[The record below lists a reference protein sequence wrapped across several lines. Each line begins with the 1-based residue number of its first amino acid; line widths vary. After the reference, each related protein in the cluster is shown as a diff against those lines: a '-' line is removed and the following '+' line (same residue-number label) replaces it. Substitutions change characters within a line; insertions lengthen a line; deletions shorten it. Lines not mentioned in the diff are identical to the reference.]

1 MQLNSTEQSTM
12 PKNVNIFKRH
22 DSPYY
27 YYSYRTKF
35 RDANGSIYSRQ
46 RMLSTQTA
54 DAKLAQKRANAKR
67 EEDIARFHDK
77 QAPASNLSDPWPTIG
92 RVVDLYVAAGRN
104 KSTKS
109 IVRDFLTVVAE
120 GAMILGNERGREK
133 AKAMKVSELTLE
145 HMLRWRNQE
154 CRIKAGLDPRSD
166 ANINYFMRAAKSV
179 FSNQDTTETYNRL
192 KLPLTINTW
201 RKVTCLKAPKNG
213 GFQQIPQAI
222 LERMDRRAKKFFLRV
237 ARWFERHGKPR
248 FANQYRNAHACYWLM
263 RRAGLRNSEVEG
275 LTWQTLRRDERGKM
289 WIHLHGPYWQPK
301 GSPGQVPLAQDLY
314 DELVSI
320 FGPPRLGSGGYV
332 LLGTK
337 SDRWAGTHRT
347 PSKFC
352 RKYLQGD
359 RDKSIYQLRAQY
371 GSEMV
376 LNYGIETASKLLRH
390 ADITTT
396 WKHYTALI
404 KLREVQPL

>member
-1 MQLNSTEQSTM
+1 M
-12 PKNVNIFKRH
+12 I
-22 DSPYY
+22 
-27 YYSYRTKF
+27 
-35 RDANGSIYSRQ
+35 
-46 RMLSTQTA
+46 STQTA
-54 DAKLAQKRANAKR
+54 DARLAQKRANAKR
-67 EEDIARFHDK
+67 EEDIARFHDNK
-77 QAPASNLSDPWPTIG
+77 APASNLRDDWPTVEKI
-92 RVVDLYVAAGRN
+92 VNLYVDAARN
-104 KSTKS
+104 KSTRS

-120 GAMILGNERGREK
+120 GAMILGDVDGR
-133 AKAMKVSELTLE
+133 AKARALKVSVLTTD

-154 CRIKAGLDPRSD
+154 CRIKAELEPRTAS
-166 ANINYFMRAAKSV
+166 NVNYFMRAAKSV
-179 FSNQDTTETYNRL
+179 FSDQDITETYNRL
-192 KLPLTINTW
+192 TLPLTIQSW
-201 RKVTCLKAPKNG
+201 RKVSQLKAQKTG
-213 GFQQIPQAI
+213 GFQQIPQDI
-222 LERMDRRAKKFFLRV
+222 LGRMDRRAKRFFLRV
-237 ARWFERHGKPR
+237 AQWFERHGKPR
-248 FANQYRNAHACYWLM
+248 LANQFRNAHACYWLM

-301 GSPGQVPLAQDLY
+301 GSPGQVPMAQDLY

-320 FGPPRLGSGGYV
+320 FGPVRPGLKDYV

-352 RKYLQGD
+352 RRYLSGD

-376 LNYGIETASKLLRH
+376 LKYGIETASKLLRH

-404 KLREVQPL
+404 KLQEVQPL

>member
-1 MQLNSTEQSTM
+1 MHTK
-12 PKNVNIFKRH
+12 KNVLIFKRH

-27 YYSYRTKF
+27 YCSYRMKV

-67 EEDIARFHDK
+67 EEDIVRFHDR
-77 QAPASNLSDPWPTIG
+77 QAPAPNLSDQWPTIDKI
-92 RVVDLYVAAGRN
+92 VNLYVDASRN
-104 KSTKS
+104 KSTRNV
-109 IVRDFLTVVAE
+109 VRDFLTVVAE
-120 GAMILGNERGREK
+120 GAMILGDVNGRVK
-133 AKAMKVSELTLE
+133 ARAMKVSELTTD

-154 CRIKAGLDPRSD
+154 CRRKAGLEPRTD

-179 FSNQDTTETYNRL
+179 FSNQDTSETYHGL
-192 KLPLTINTW
+192 KLPLTINAW
-201 RKVTCLKAPKNG
+201 RKVSFLKAPKNG
-213 GFQQIPQAI
+213 GFQEIPQEI

-275 LTWQTLRRDERGKM
+275 LTWQTLRRDERGKI
-289 WIHLHGPYWQPK
+289 WIHLHSPYWQPK

-320 FGPPRLGSGGYV
+320 FGPPRPGLKDYV

-390 ADITTT
+390 ADIATT